1 MTAAPGP
8 SASEQRWRAAR
19 RVLLLRLDNLGD
31 VLMTTPA
38 FAAVRES
45 LPEAH
50 LALLAAPSAQALGP
64 HLPML
69 DEVIAF
75 NAPWV
80 KAGAAAL
87 AGQPQGE
94 AERELLQQLLAARFD
109 AAIVFTV
116 STQSA
121 LPAALMCRLAGIPLV
136 LAHVRERAYGLL
148 SDEVHDR
155 DEIGPGMRHEVRRQ
169 LDLVGRVGLRTRDER
184 LRFHLRADDVDAAR
198 LALSAAGVDPDRPYV
213 LVHPGASAAS
223 RRYPAAAFGAAAA
236 LLNREGL
243 DAQIVF
249 CAGPGESDLL
259 DEAAAALGGAGHV
272 LAPLRQLGLL
282 AALVAGARL
291 LVGNNSG
298 PVHLAAALGTPVVD
312 LYALTNPQHT
322 PWQVPA
328 RVLSHDVPCRNC
340 LQSVC
345 AQGHH
350 DCLRRISP
358 QQVADAARELLH
370 ELAPV
375 AAPGRVAVPA
385 AAVGQPPAHAPARE
399 RRPGARVVACVA
411 SAAGEPG

>member
-1 MTAAPGP
+1 MTAAPPGPPGSLGPPGP
-8 SASEQRWRAAR
+8 STREERWRAAR
-19 RVLLLRLDNLGD
+19 RVLLIRLDNLGD

-50 LALLAAPSAQALGP
+50 LTLLAAPSAEALGP

-69 DEVIAF
+69 DEVIPCH
-75 NAPWV
+75 APWV

-87 AGQPQGE
+87 QGQPPGE
-94 AERELLQQLLAARFD
+94 AERALLQRLLAARFD
-109 AAIVFTV
+109 AAIIFTV

-121 LPAALMCRLAGIPLV
+121 LPAALLCRLAGIPLA

-155 DEIGPGMRHEVRRQ
+155 DEIGPGMRHEVQRQ
-169 LDLVGRVGLRTRDER
+169 LDLVAHVGLRTRDER
-184 LRFHLRADDVDAAR
+184 LRFLLRPEDVDAAH
-198 LALSAAGVDPDRPYV
+198 LALHAAGVDPSRPYV

-236 LLNREGL
+236 LLQREGL
-243 DAQIVF
+243 DAQLVF
-249 CAGPGESDLL
+249 CAGPGESALL
-259 DEAAAALGGAGHV
+259 DEAATALGGAGHV

-282 AALVAGARL
+282 GALVAGARV

-345 AQGHH
+345 AEGHH
-350 DCLRRISP
+350 DCLRRIAP
-358 QQVADAARELLH
+358 RRVADAALELMRE
-370 ELAPV
+370 
-375 AAPGRVAVPA
+375 AA
-385 AAVGQPPAHAPARE
+385 
-399 RRPGARVVACVA
+399 
-411 SAAGEPG
+411 